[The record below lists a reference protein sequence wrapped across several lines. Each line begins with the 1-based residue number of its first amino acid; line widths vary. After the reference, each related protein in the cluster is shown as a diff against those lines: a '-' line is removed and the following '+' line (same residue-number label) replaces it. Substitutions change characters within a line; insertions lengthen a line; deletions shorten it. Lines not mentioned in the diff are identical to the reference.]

1 MQLSPIN
8 NNSTAFKG
16 YTDIKARRFINGYK
30 KINRSKVTSAKDV
43 SARTN
48 SINIS
53 YNKLHNNINLMMDKL
68 HRKTKL
74 TVWDGQVKELQ
85 ITNPI
90 TKKKLIF
97 WQTVNMQELGNIVGN
112 RILVSNPLP
121 SNDVA
126 AGSLA
131 LDLLRINSKNVDRFF
146 YESAISELIQKA
158 EKADNIF
165 QKWKLKYHINKIIK
179 YKKQC
184 NIDSSETKETLLKK
198 VNVAFSKSQTK
209 EI

>member
-30 KINRSKVTSAKDV
+30 KFNRSKINDVNAK
-43 SARTN
+43 AN
-48 SINIS
+48 AINIS

-97 WQTVNMQELGNIVGN
+97 WQTDNIKDLGKIEKN

-146 YESAISELIQKA
+146 YDSAISELIQKA

-165 QKWKLKYHINKIIK
+165 EKWKLKPQINKIIK
-179 YKKQC
+179 YKEKC
-184 NIDSSETKETLLKK
+184 NIDSPETKETLLKK
-198 VNVAFSKSQTK
+198 VNDAFSKLQTK